1 MNKKKYTW
9 LIFIPL
15 LLGAGIGTYFVLNKN
30 EDIKVSASVTSA
42 LSDTQGTENFS
53 KADKPKTFIFPKDSG
68 SHPDFQ
74 TEWWYYTGNLEDKNK
89 NNYGYQLTFFRR
101 ALNSEDI
108 KRDSKWK
115 TNQIYFA
122 HFTVSDIK
130 NNKFYY
136 AEKYSRE
143 GNELSGVNAD
153 PFNVWLEDWQ
163 AKEDKNGFVNIKADN
178 SPVAI
183 DLKVKSLK
191 PVVLQGNQGLSNKSA
206 GNASYYYSLT
216 RLDTQGSFYINN
228 EKFDVKGLSWL
239 DREWSTSA
247 LSKEQSGWDW
257 FSIQLDDQ
265 RELMLYQLR
274 LKNGGIDSYSSG
286 CIIDKN
292 GKLTN
297 LKKDDFKI
305 EVLDYWK
312 SPTTNVNYPSKWKL
326 DLPKYNLSMNVEP
339 FINNQEL
346 NISFAYW
353 EGAVKVTGDNVS
365 GKGYVELTGYN
376 EKFSQSDAPR

>member
-1 MNKKKYTW
+1 MSKKKYTW
-9 LIFIPL
+9 LILTPI
-15 LLGAGIGTYFVLNKN
+15 LLGSGIGTYFVLNKN
-30 EDIKVSASVTSA
+30 EEIKVSASVTSA

-53 KADKPKTFIFPKDSG
+53 KADKPKTFVFPKDSG

-74 TEWWYYTGNLEDKNK
+74 TEWWYYTGNVEDKNK

-143 GNELSGVNAD
+143 GNGLSGVNAD

-178 SPVAI
+178 APVAI

-191 PVVLQGNQGLSNKSA
+191 PVVLQGNKGLSNKSA
-206 GNASYYYSLT
+206 SNASYYYSLT

-239 DREWSTSA
+239 DREWSTST
-247 LSKEQSGWDW
+247 LSKDQSGWDW

-265 RELMLYQLR
+265 RELMVYELR
-274 LKNGGIDSYSSG
+274 LKNGGIDSYSAG

-305 EVLDYWK
+305 KVLDYWK
-312 SPTTNVNYPSKWKL
+312 SPTTNVNYPAKWKL

-339 FINNQEL
+339 FIKNQEL

-353 EGAVKVTGDNVS
+353 EGAVKVTGNNVS

>member
-1 MNKKKYTW
+1 MSKKKYTW
-9 LIFIPL
+9 LILIPL

-30 EDIKVSASVTSA
+30 EEIKVSASVTSA

-143 GNELSGVNAD
+143 GNGLSGVNAD

-247 LSKEQSGWDW
+247 LSKDQSGWDW

-312 SPTTNVNYPSKWKL
+312 SPTTN
-326 DLPKYNLSMNVEP
+326 
-339 FINNQEL
+339 
-346 NISFAYW
+346 
-353 EGAVKVTGDNVS
+353 
-365 GKGYVELTGYN
+365 
-376 EKFSQSDAPR
+376 